1 MEYLKENYVS
11 PFTGFEVPHRLMC
24 ASQNL
29 QWIGNA
35 SKWQTKQMKYLPS
48 CQESFIYI
56 YVYKENKNSQLNHK
70 THKLTRHHDWES
82 VKQPTD
88 ETKQEIFQV
97 LQLYDAEYGITLCSK
112 YILTDERDIW

>member
-1 MEYLKENYVS
+1 MHLKTSSELAMPLS
-11 PFTGFEVPHRLMC
+11 DR
-24 ASQNL
+24 Q
-29 QWIGNA
+29 
-35 SKWQTKQMKYLPS
+35 SKWNTCPHVRNLL
-48 CQESFIYI
+48 YI
-56 YVYKENKNSQLNHK
+56 YKENKNSQLNHK

-97 LQLYDAEYGITLCSK
+97 LQLYDAEYGIALCSK